1 MILPKLAGR
10 GLFVFSDPGGAKPIL
25 SYALLNSE
33 LNEMLLLSDRKYSF
47 FQDFPLTIIAY
58 RNESIRDIIENFRPD
73 FVFTGTSYTSQ
84 IEIKFI
90 KTAKEVGINTFSF
103 VDHYTSFL
111 ERFRLNGKLEFPDN
125 ICVIDKLAENIAIE
139 KGLANR
145 TIITGNYY
153 HEYLKKWKPAISKK
167 KFLQNIGINA
177 NEKKICVYGP
187 DPLSNKPKEKSTD
200 FDEIDA
206 TRVLSKVAYQLR
218 ETHLFILN
226 PHPNQDVKK
235 IINECGDHLILI
247 LKPLD
252 VNSLIFFAD
261 VVIGFFSNFLIEA
274 NVLQKPVLR
283 FFLNKEMNDPLRQL
297 NVGKVVYPE
306 NIISELK
313 LIQ

>member
-111 ERFRLNGKLEFPDN
+111 ERFRLNGKLESD
-125 ICVIDKLAENIAIE
+125 DL
-139 KGLANR
+139 
-145 TIITGNYY
+145 
-153 HEYLKKWKPAISKK
+153 H
-167 KFLQNIGINA
+167 
-177 NEKKICVYGP
+177 
-187 DPLSNKPKEKSTD
+187 
-200 FDEIDA
+200 
-206 TRVLSKVAYQLR
+206 
-218 ETHLFILN
+218 TH
-226 PHPNQDVKK
+226 
-235 IINECGDHLILI
+235 
-247 LKPLD
+247 
-252 VNSLIFFAD
+252 
-261 VVIGFFSNFLIEA
+261 
-274 NVLQKPVLR
+274 
-283 FFLNKEMNDPLRQL
+283 
-297 NVGKVVYPE
+297 
-306 NIISELK
+306 
-313 LIQ
+313 